1 MQDANKL
8 PLVQASMR
16 LLVDKLDRRDRVA
29 IVVYAG
35 SSGLVLPSTSAND
48 KEAIRRAIDNLS
60 AGGSTNGAQGIELAY
75 QTAESGFI
83 KDGVNRVILCTDGD
97 FNIGVTDRGS
107 LTRLVEE
114 KAKSGVYLTLLGFG
128 MGNLK
133 DATMEELSNKGEG
146 NYAYV
151 DTEAEARKVLV
162 EQMAGTLQAIA
173 KDVKLQVEFNPAEVG
188 SYRLIGYEN
197 RVLAKEDFNDD
208 KKDAG
213 DIGAGH
219 EVTALYEIVPVSAAK
234 EDTARQVAALS
245 QRLAKLKELQ
255 TVAKFTPEAAK
266 EVREE
271 IAKLEGQIAA
281 LRSLPEA
288 TPPVDDLKYQQKPA
302 PAAAAPGELLTVK
315 LRYKQPDA
323 PKEQGT
329 STLIEFPVTDG
340 GRTFEQADADFQFAA
355 EVAGFGML
363 LRDSPYKGDLT
374 WAALANLDGGQE
386 ARRLAVGD
394 LGAEGT
400 RRAEFW
406 TLVQKATRLT
416 PAEAK

>member
-1 MQDANKL
+1 
-8 PLVQASMR
+8 
-16 LLVDKLDRRDRVA
+16 
-29 IVVYAG
+29 
-35 SSGLVLPSTSAND
+35 
-48 KEAIRRAIDNLS
+48 
-60 AGGSTNGAQGIELAY
+60 
-75 QTAESGFI
+75 
-83 KDGVNRVILCTDGD
+83 
-97 FNIGVTDRGS
+97 
-107 LTRLVEE
+107 
-114 KAKSGVYLTLLGFG
+114 

-219 EVTALYEIVPVSAAK
+219 EVTALYEVVPLSAAA
-234 EDTARQVAALS
+234 EDVAQQVAALS
-245 QRLAKLKELQ
+245 QRLAKLEELQ
-255 TVAKFTPEAAK
+255 SVSRFGPEAAK
-266 EVREE
+266 EYDAVVAEYKAR
-271 IAKLEGQIAA
+271 ISA
-281 LRSLPEA
+281 LKALPEA
-288 TPPVDDLKYQQKPA
+288 TPKVDDLKYQQKPA
-302 PAAAAPGELLTVK
+302 TATAASTGELLTLK

-329 STLIEFPVTDG
+329 STLIEFPVIDG
-340 GRTFEQADADFQFAA
+340 GKTFEQADADFQFAA

-363 LRDSPYKGDLT
+363 LRDSPYKGSLT

-386 ARRLAVGD
+386 ARRLTAGD
-394 LGAEGT
+394 LGAEAT

-406 TLVQKATRLT
+406 TLVQKAAQLA
-416 PAEAK
+416 PAAGR